1 MSWWKKL
8 LLDVCVA
15 FVVWAIGYLVF
26 YAAGEERVEALAY
39 VPMLSGIMFGC
50 ACESLSWKPG
60 LQTVMWIVGVPL
72 LAIGFL
78 AQFIGRRGKGWIVV
92 GAVSV
97 ALWWAAGVFIA
108 FVMAAWSHWDG

>member
-39 VPMLSGIMFGC
+39 VPVFPGIMFGS
-50 ACESLSWKPG
+50 AWEEFAHRPELRAALWLVVLTFS
-60 LQTVMWIVGVPL
+60 
-72 LAIGFL
+72 AIGFVS
-78 AQFIGRRGKGWIVV
+78 QFIGRRGKGWIVV

>member
-1 MSWWKKL
+1 
-8 LLDVCVA
+8 
-15 FVVWAIGYLVF
+15 
-26 YAAGEERVEALAY
+26 
-39 VPMLSGIMFGC
+39 
-50 ACESLSWKPG
+50 
-60 LQTVMWIVGVPL
+60 MWIVGVPL